1 MKYIVVLS
9 DGMSDYPLPELGGK
23 TPMEYANKP
32 NMDNLASKGE
42 MFLVKTVPDELSPGS
57 DVANLA
63 VMGYD
68 PLKYYTGRSPLEAAS
83 IGVSL
88 ASDDTSYR
96 ANLVSLSGEGEYED
110 RIMLDYSSGEI
121 TTAESAEIIKT
132 LAENINTEDLK
143 LYCGVS
149 YRHLLVKS
157 GKNSD
162 CTLTPPHDI
171 SDKPIKEYLPEDA
184 EMLSIMKKSYEIL
197 KNHPINQKRKSEGK
211 HTADSLWIW
220 GRGKSAALPSF
231 KEKTGLSGSVISAVD
246 LVRGIGYLAD
256 MEVIKVPGV
265 TGNIDTN
272 FDGKAKAALNALL
285 GGRDYVYIHLEAP
298 DECGHQGN
306 AALKAKSIELID
318 EKIVGFVCSELQKS
332 GEDFRIM
339 VLPDHPTPVSIKTHA
354 RNPVPCLIYDS
365 RHEKDGKAVVFSEKN
380 AEGKMFETGFK
391 LIDYFLERSEF
402 N

>member
-23 TPMEYANKP
+23 TPMEFANKP
-32 NMDNLASKGE
+32 NMNSLASKGE

-68 PLKYYTGRSPLEAAS
+68 PMKYYTGRSPLEAAS
-83 IGVSL
+83 IGVNL
-88 ASDDTSYR
+88 AQNDTSYR
-96 ANLVSLSGEGEYED
+96 ANLVSLSGEGKYED
-110 RIMLDYSSGEI
+110 LTMLDYSSGEI
-121 TTAESAEIIKT
+121 TTAEASELIKT
-132 LAENINTEDLK
+132 LAENINKDDLK

-157 GKNSD
+157 GNNSD
-162 CTLTPPHDI
+162 CRLTPPHDI
-171 SDKPIKEYLPEDA
+171 SDKPIKDYLPQDTETLA
-184 EMLSIMKKSYEIL
+184 IMKKSYEIL
-197 KNHPINQKRKSEGK
+197 KNHPVNIKRRSEGK

-220 GRGKSAALPSF
+220 GRGKSASLPSF

-256 MEVIKVPGV
+256 MDVIKVPNV

-272 FDGKAKAALNALL
+272 FDGKAKAGVDALL
-285 GGRDYVYIHLEAP
+285 GGKDYVYIHLEAP

-306 AALKAKSIELID
+306 AKLKARSIELID
-318 EKIVGFVCSELQKS
+318 EKIIGFICSELKKI
-332 GEDFRIM
+332 GEDFRLM

-354 RNPVPCLIYDS
+354 RNPVPCFIYDS
-365 RHEKDGKAVVFSEKN
+365 RHEKRGQDVVFSEKN
-380 AEGKMFETGFK
+380 AEGKMLDPGFK
-391 LIDYFLERSEF
+391 LIDYFIERSEF

>member
-9 DGMSDYPLPELGGK
+9 DGMSDYPLQELGGK

-32 NMDNLASKGE
+32 NMDKLASKGE

-68 PLKYYTGRSPLEAAS
+68 PMKYYTGRSPLEAAS
-83 IGVSL
+83 IGVNL
-88 ASDDTSYR
+88 APDDTSYR
-96 ANLVSLSGEGEYED
+96 ANLVSLAGEGNYED
-110 RIMLDYSSGEI
+110 LTMLDYSSGEI
-121 TTAESAEIIKT
+121 TTAESAELIKT
-132 LAENINTEDLK
+132 LAKSINTDDLK

-162 CTLTPPHDI
+162 CVLTPPHDI
-171 SDKPIKEYLPEDA
+171 SDKPVKEYLPDDKLT
-184 EMLSIMKKSYEIL
+184 LSVMKKSYEIL
-197 KNHPINQKRKSEGK
+197 KNHPVNQKRRAEGK

-220 GRGKSAALPSF
+220 GRGKSASLPSF
-231 KEKTGLSGSVISAVD
+231 KEKTGLSGAVISAVD
-246 LVRGIGYLAD
+246 LVRGIGCLAD

-272 FDGKAKAALNALL
+272 FDGKARAAVDALL
-285 GGRDYVYIHLEAP
+285 SGKDYVYIHLEAP

-306 AALKAKSIELID
+306 AKLKAKSIELID
-318 EKIVGFVCSELQKS
+318 EKIVGYICDKLSEN
-332 GEDFRIM
+332 GEDFRLM

-354 RNPVPCLIYDS
+354 RNPVPCFIYDS
-365 RHEKDGKAVVFSEKN
+365 RDEKPGQTTVFSEKN
-380 AEGKMFETGFK
+380 ADSKMFEPGYK
-391 LIDYFLERSEF
+391 LIDYFIERSEF

>member
-32 NMDNLASKGE
+32 NMDSLASKGE

-68 PLKYYTGRSPLEAAS
+68 PMKYYTGRSPLEAAS
-83 IGVSL
+83 IGVTL
-88 ASDDTSYR
+88 APDDTSYR
-96 ANLVSLSGEGEYED
+96 ANLVSLSGECDYED
-110 RIMLDYSSGEI
+110 KTMLDYSSGEI

-132 LAENINTEDLK
+132 LAESINTNDLK

-162 CTLTPPHDI
+162 CELTPPHDI
-171 SDKPIKEYLPEDA
+171 SDKPIKEYLPKDELT
-184 EMLSIMKKSYEIL
+184 LSVMKKSYEIL
-197 KNHPINQKRKSEGK
+197 KNHPVNKKRRAEGK

-220 GRGKSAALPSF
+220 GRGKSASLPSF
-231 KEKTGLSGSVISAVD
+231 KEKTDLSGAVISAVD

-256 MEVIKVPGV
+256 MEVIKVPNV

-272 FDGKAKAALNALL
+272 FDGKAKAAVDALMS
-285 GGRDYVYIHLEAP
+285 GKDYVYIHLEAP

-306 AALKAKSIELID
+306 AKLKAKSIELID
-318 EKIVGFVCSELQKS
+318 KKIVGYICSELSEK
-332 GEDFRIM
+332 GEDYRIM

-354 RNPVPCLIYDS
+354 RDPVPCFIYDS
-365 RHEKDGKAVVFSEKN
+365 RFEKESKSIVFSEKN
-380 AEGKMFETGFK
+380 AEGKMLDPGYR

>member
-9 DGMSDYPLPELGGK
+9 DGMSDYPLSELDGK
-23 TPMEYANKP
+23 TPMEYADKP

-83 IGVSL
+83 IGVTL
-88 ASDDTSYR
+88 APDDTSYR
-96 ANLVSLSGEGEYED
+96 ANLVSLSGEGGYED
-110 RIMLDYSSGEI
+110 KTMLDYSSGEI

-132 LAENINTEDLK
+132 LAEKINTDDLK

-149 YRHLLVKS
+149 YRHLLVKN
-157 GKNSD
+157 GKNSG

-171 SDKPIKEYLPEDA
+171 SDKPIKEYLPDDELT
-184 EMLSIMKKSYEIL
+184 LSVMKKSYEIL
-197 KNHPINQKRKSEGK
+197 KNHPVNIKRRAEGK

-220 GRGKSAALPSF
+220 GRGKSASLPSF
-231 KEKTGLSGSVISAVD
+231 KEKTGLAGAVISAVD
-246 LVRGIGYLAD
+246 LVRGIGYLAN
-256 MEVIKVPGV
+256 MEVIKVPDV

-272 FDGKAKAALNALL
+272 FDGKAKAAVDALL
-285 GGRDYVYIHLEAP
+285 SGKDYVYVHLEAP

-306 AALKAKSIELID
+306 AKLKAKSIELID
-318 EKIVGFVCSELQKS
+318 EKIVGFICSELSKA
-332 GEDFRIM
+332 GEDYRIM
-339 VLPDHPTPVSIKTHA
+339 ILPDHPTPVSIKTHA
-354 RNPVPCLIYDS
+354 RDPVPCFIYDA
-365 RHEKDGKAVVFSEKN
+365 RNERKGKTVVFSEKS
-380 AEGKMFETGFK
+380 AEGKMFEPGYK